1 MAAKRTARTKPRE
14 APKPANGEVRA
25 STAARPARPE
35 PIHALV
41 ERNYATLRRIA
52 SRKIR
57 SSHMWRTITPT
68 SLVAET
74 VVRLMKQRSM
84 PATDP
89 HLCGLATVLMA
100 QALSDRIKH
109 RRARKRGGGARP
121 SALDADLTVDRRRS
135 DGRSKH
141 GARLPLES
149 AEIIAQMTELART
162 NPRMIEIVTL
172 HVVLDLPMDR
182 VAEILGISTRTGYRE
197 LERGRAALAR
207 RLGLDAP

>member
-1 MAAKRTARTKPRE
+1 M
-14 APKPANGEVRA
+14 RA
-25 STAARPARPE
+25 STAVRTARPV

-52 SRKIR
+52 SREIR
-57 SSHMWRTITPT
+57 SSDMGRTITPT
-68 SLVAET
+68 SLVAES
-74 VVRLMKQRSM
+74 VMRLMKQRSM

-109 RRARKRGGGARP
+109 RRARKRGGGVKPAV
-121 SALDADLTVDRRRS
+121 LDADLTVDRRRS
-135 DGRSKH
+135 DGRSQH
-141 GARLPLES
+141 DARLPVQR

-162 NPRMIEIVTL
+162 HPRMVEIVTL

-182 VAEILGISTRTGYRE
+182 VVEILGISRRTGYRE